1 MTINEQIVW
10 SVILIISV
18 AINIVQ
24 YYNTHHM
31 KREVS
36 IWKFQATELQR
47 RLVEYTDQ
55 MKEIRKENKW
65 DKD

>member
-31 KREVS
+31 K
-36 IWKFQATELQR
+36 
-47 RLVEYTDQ
+47 
-55 MKEIRKENKW
+55 EIRKENKW
-65 DKD
+65 NKD